1 LKLVRTFVLSLLV
14 AVALFGQAVPPAKAP
29 DRPVPAPPALSR
41 EVLSAPVAASA
52 RLAAAVE
59 GARDSLEAL
68 RAWNEEGR
76 VPYRGGF
83 TRPLQS
89 PLLLKREERMA
100 AAFADG
106 AARIR
111 IEVADADGLRLHISK
126 FSLPAGTNL
135 WVWSD
140 GRDPIWFDAA
150 LAGGAADFWTPSVWD
165 DHINFAISAPGG
177 AYELEIDAV
186 AEHVMPEQETAEA
199 LANECL
205 VDGACPGTSILDVI
219 AEYRKAVAH
228 YRYVS
233 GNEILIC
240 TGALVIDS
248 VQSFTPYLLT
258 ANHCVST
265 QAEASSVEAYWDYIA
280 PSCLAAPPSLSAVP
294 RTNSSALLAT
304 SPSQDVTLLRLSS
317 IPNGRVFLGFDPRP
331 SVLPAGTIL
340 HRLSHP
346 AGLPQAYSV
355 TRVSTTVGTCE
366 TKARPDYVYST
377 SIDGGGGVAG
387 GSSGSPVILSGG
399 YIVGQL
405 FGHCGPEPG
414 NACNLS
420 NNTVDGALS
429 ASFPLL
435 SAYLTPG
442 TTACSPCV
450 PDTNTACL
458 LGNRFKVTMPTW
470 VDSGAGLSGKGA
482 VVKYADN
489 VEEVHPT
496 FGPLS
501 ASAFFSMYSFA
512 PKSIESLVRM
522 IKGQDLNNKYW
533 VFLTGF
539 AGAQY
544 TVKIEDTQTCAVWQ
558 QAVPANATN
567 VIKDY
572 EAFPFP

>member
-1 LKLVRTFVLSLLV
+1 M
-14 AVALFGQAVPPAKAP
+14 
-29 DRPVPAPPALSR
+29 
-41 EVLSAPVAASA
+41 
-52 RLAAAVE
+52 AAAAE

-68 RAWNEEGR
+68 RAWNDGGR

-100 AAFADG
+100 ATFADG

-111 IEVADADGLRLHISK
+111 IDVADADGLRLHISR

-140 GRDPIWFDAA
+140 GSDPIGFDAA
-150 LAGGAADFWTPSVWD
+150 LAGGAADFWTPSVWA
-165 DHINFAISAPGG
+165 DHINLAISAPAG
-177 AYELEIDAV
+177 AYEIEIDSV
-186 AEHVMPEQETAEA
+186 AEHVMPEQETPEV
-199 LANECL
+199 LSTECL
-205 VDGACPGTSILDVI
+205 LDGACPGTDILDVI

-233 GNEILIC
+233 GNDILIC

-280 PSCLAAPPSLSAVP
+280 PSCLATPPNLNAVP
-294 RTNSSALLAT
+294 RTNSSSLLVT
-304 SPSQDVTLLRLSS
+304 SPNQDVTLLRLSS
-317 IPNGRVFLGFDPRP
+317 IPNGRIFLGFDPQPGSVP
-331 SVLPAGTIL
+331 SGTIL

-346 AGLPQAYSV
+346 SGLPQAYSV
-355 TRVSTTVGTCE
+355 TRVSGSVGTCD
-366 TKARPDYVYST
+366 TKPRPDYLYST

-387 GSSGSPVILSGG
+387 GSSGSPVILAGG
-399 YIVGQL
+399 YVVGQL

-414 NACNLS
+414 NACNAS

-435 SAYLTPG
+435 SPYLTPG
-442 TTACSPCV
+442 ATTCSPCV
-450 PDTNTACL
+450 PDANTACL
-458 LGNRFKVTMPTW
+458 LGNRFKVTMPNW
-470 VDSGAGLSGKGA
+470 VDSFAGLTGKGS
-482 VVKYADN
+482 VIKYAEN
-489 VEEVHPT
+489 VEAVDPT

-501 ASAFFSMYSFA
+501 AGAFFSMYSFA

-522 IKGQDLNNKYW
+522 IKGQNINNKYW
-533 VFLTGF
+533 VFVTGF

-544 TVKIEDTQTCAVWQ
+544 TVRIEDTQTCAVWQ
-558 QAVPANATN
+558 RTVSAGATN
-567 VIKDY
+567 VVKDF